1 MIFNKTVLT
10 VLSLGLLSPL
20 CSAELL
26 QKFELENGSLL
37 PGYSGTIDSP
47 FNGVAAYANNDGV
60 EAQAQLSN
68 VPGQFRLDIRG
79 ASSANNAA
87 GISVYLDGKKLGA
100 TEFSGT
106 SASVNSITFK
116 LDSQPTNSTLQFKLE
131 TDNGS
136 NDTFLDW
143 YELHRVGD
151 IAALPGAPALPSAG
165 AYDTGVYRNM
175 FQELG
180 YSAAEVDAK
189 VQAVYDQLF
198 HSSDTADKAIFIPV
212 GNDMAYIWDVGN
224 NDVRS
229 EGMSYGMMMAVQMG
243 RQDDFNK
250 LWKWAHTYSLNKS
263 GNNKGYFAWK
273 VSTSGNIQDAN
284 PAPDGEEY
292 FVTALFF
299 ASNLWGD
306 GSGIF
311 NYREQA
317 NQILKDMY
325 GNGETRYNNQG
336 QLEEFSLFNHAEKQI
351 VFSPATPTDRNWT
364 DPSYH
369 LPAFYELWARWA
381 DNNNSFWADLAVTSR
396 AFLKSTVN
404 PANGLSPDYAYF
416 DGTPHGDFQHWKDTF
431 QYDAWRTVGNAAM
444 DFAWW
449 QNDPWQTT
457 YVNALQSFFKGEG
470 IDSYSSLYELNGT
483 PYENNSDHSPGLVSM
498 NAVASLASDN
508 QRSWEFVQ
516 ALWDTPVPSG
526 KYRYYDGTLYMFGFL
541 ALSGNYRIIC
551 PAGECDVVTPPPS
564 GGNNPPTANND
575 SASTTQDTAVSI
587 SVLQNDSDADGD
599 ALSLTSYT
607 QAGNG
612 SVSQVGNALS
622 YTPNGGFVGSDSF
635 GYTISDGQASANGTV
650 TVTVSA
656 NDGGGNP
663 TNPPVDGE
671 LLEQAQFEDGVISPS
686 YRQPITSP
694 YAGVILYGNSES
706 VTVNS
711 SNLSAGDYSL
721 VINGSSS
728 NNTAAGISIYADAQ
742 KVATATFSGITRTVQ
757 TVTFSL
763 ASNASALKFVLESD
777 VGQNDTLLDWYKLY
791 SGSSTGGDTGGGNP
805 STPSEV
811 LVQAEDYTQ
820 FYDTTSG
827 NAGGSYRSDD
837 VDLQMTSDVGGGYNV
852 GWTAAGE
859 WLEYSVDLAAG
870 TYTVDVRVASSPGG
884 GSYNL
889 ELAGQQIVGITSV
902 SATGGWQNWQSQTT
916 NNVVISGGSQTL
928 RINILQGNF
937 NLNWIKFTP
946 VN

>member
-1 MIFNKTVLT
+1 MIFKRTVLT
-10 VLSLGLLSPL
+10 LLTIGVLSPI
-20 CSAELL
+20 CSAEVL
-26 QKFELENGSLL
+26 QKFEMENGSLL
-37 PGYSGTIDSP
+37 PGYSGLIDSP
-47 FNGVAAYANNDGV
+47 FNGVAAYANNDGL
-60 EAQAQLSN
+60 ETSALISN
-68 VPGQFRLDIRG
+68 VPGEFRLDIRG
-79 ASSANNAA
+79 ASSANNVA
-87 GISVYLDGKKLGA
+87 GISVYLGGQKIGA

-106 SASVNSITFK
+106 SASVNSINFK
-116 LDSQPTNSTLQFKLE
+116 LETQPSSANLQFRLE

-151 IAALPGAPALPSAG
+151 IAPLPDAPVLPIAG

-180 YSAAEVDAK
+180 YSKAEVDAK

-198 HSSDTADKAIFIPV
+198 HSSDTTNQAIFIPV

-299 ASNLWGD
+299 ASHLWGD

-311 NYREQA
+311 NYSAQA

-381 DNNNSFWADLAVTSR
+381 DNNNAFWADLAVTSR
-396 AFLKSTVN
+396 GFLKTTVN

-416 DGTPHGDFQHWKDTF
+416 DGTPHGDFQNWKDTF

-449 QNDPWQTT
+449 QADPWQTT
-457 YVNALQSFFKGEG
+457 YVNSLQSFFKSEG
-470 IDSYSSLYELNGT
+470 IDSYASLYELDGT
-483 PYENNSDHSPGLVSM
+483 PYQNNADHSPGLVAM
-498 NAVASLASDN
+498 NAMASLASNN
-508 QRSWEFVQ
+508 QRSWEFIQ
-516 ALWDTPVPSG
+516 AFWDTPVPSG
-526 KYRYYDGTLYMFGFL
+526 KYRYYDGTLYMFGML

-564 GGNNPPTANND
+564 GGNNPPNANND
-575 SASTTQDTAVSI
+575 SSTTTEDTALSI
-587 SVLQNDSDADGD
+587 AVLQNDSDADGD
-599 ALSLTSYT
+599 ALSITSYT

-612 SVSQVGNALS
+612 SVSQVGDSLNYS
-622 YTPNGGFVGSDSF
+622 PNSGFVGSDSF
-635 GYTISDGQASANGTV
+635 SYAISDGQASASATV
-650 TVTVSA
+650 TITVTA
-656 NDGGGNP
+656 NDNGGTPP
-663 TNPPVDGE
+663 TEGE
-671 LLEQAQFEDGVISPS
+671 LLEQVELETGVITPS

-694 YAGVILYGNSES
+694 YAGVILYGNGEA
-706 VTVNS
+706 VTVS
-711 SNLSAGDYSL
+711 SNNLAAGDYSL

-728 NNTAAGISIYADAQ
+728 NNTAAGISVYADNV
-742 KVATATFSGITRTVQ
+742 KVGIASFIGTSRTEQ
-757 TVTFSL
+757 TIGFSL
-763 ASNASALKFVLESD
+763 TSAASSFKFVLETD
-777 VGQNDTLLDWYKLY
+777 VGQNDTLLDWYQLY
-791 SGSSTGGDTGGGNP
+791 SGSSTGGGNL

-811 LVQAEDYTQ
+811 LVQAEDYSQ
-820 FYDTTSG
+820 YYDTTSG

-837 VDLQMTSDVGGGYNV
+837 VDLQITSDVGGGYNL

-859 WLEYSVDLAAG
+859 WLEYEVDLPAG
-870 TYTVDVRVASSPGG
+870 SYNIEFRVASNPGG
-884 GSYNL
+884 GRYSL
-889 ELAGQQIVGITSV
+889 EVDGQTVV
-902 SATGGWQNWQSQTT
+902 SASDVAATGGWQNWVSQNKT
-916 NNVVISGGSQTL
+916 NITLSGGAQTL
-928 RINILQGNF
+928 RFNVLQGNF
-937 NLNWIKFTP
+937 NLNWIKISP
-946 VN
+946 AN

>member
-1 MIFNKTVLT
+1 MIFNKPTLALIGLT
-10 VLSLGLLSPL
+10 VLSPL
-20 CSAELL
+20 CSAEVL

-37 PGYSGTIDSP
+37 PGYSGLIDSP
-47 FNGVAAYANNDGV
+47 FNGVAAYADNDGV
-60 EAQAQLSN
+60 EAQVQLSN
-68 VPGQFRLDIRG
+68 IPGQFRLDIRG
-79 ASSANNAA
+79 ASSANNTA
-87 GISVYLDGKKLGA
+87 GISVYLAGKKLGA

-106 SASVNSITFK
+106 SASVNSISFK
-116 LDSQPTNSTLQFKLE
+116 LDAQPSSSTLQFKLE

-136 NDTFLDW
+136 NDTLLDW
-143 YELHRVGD
+143 FELHRVGD
-151 IAALPGAPALPSAG
+151 VAPPPPPPVLPSAG
-165 AYDTGVYRNM
+165 AYETGVYRNM
-175 FQELG
+175 FAELG
-180 YSAAEVDAK
+180 YSQAEVDAK

-198 HSSDTADKAIFIPV
+198 HSSDTANKALFIPV

-243 RQDDFNK
+243 RQEDFNK

-299 ASNLWGD
+299 ASHLWGD
-306 GSGIF
+306 GSGIY

-336 QLEEFSLFNHAEKQI
+336 QLEEFSLFNHAENQI

-381 DNNNSFWADLAVTSR
+381 DNNNDFWAGLAVTSR
-396 AFLKSTVN
+396 EFLKTTVN

-449 QNDPWQTT
+449 QNDPWQTD
-457 YVNALQSFFKGEG
+457 YVNALQGFFQSEG
-470 IDSYSSLYELNGT
+470 IDSYSSLYELDGT
-483 PYENNSDHSPGLVSM
+483 PYQNNSDHSPGLVAM
-498 NAVASLASDN
+498 NALASLASDN
-508 QRSWEFVQ
+508 ERSWEFVQ
-516 ALWDTPVPSG
+516 AFWDTPVPSG
-526 KYRYYDGTLYMFGFL
+526 KYRYYDGTLYMFGML

-551 PAGECDVVTPPPS
+551 PAGECDVVTPPPT
-564 GGNNPPTANND
+564 GGNKPPVANND
-575 SASTTQDTAVSI
+575 SASTQQDTAVNI
-587 SVLQNDSDADGD
+587 QVLQNDSDADGD
-599 ALSLTSYT
+599 SLTITSFT

-622 YTPNGGFVGSDSF
+622 YTPNSGFVGSDSF
-635 GYTISDGQASANGTV
+635 SYTLSDGQATANASV
-650 TVTVSA
+650 AITVSA
-656 NDGGGNP
+656 NDGGG
-663 TNPPVDGE
+663 TPPVEGE
-671 LLEQAQFEDGVISPS
+671 LLEQVQLENGVISPS

-694 YAGVILYGNSES
+694 YAGVILYGNSEA
-706 VTVNS
+706 VTVNT
-711 SNLSAGDYSL
+711 SNLNAGSYRL

-728 NNTAAGISIYADAQ
+728 NNTAAGISVYAGSQ
-742 KVATATFSGITRTVQ
+742 KIGTSSFSGTSRTEQ
-757 TVTFSL
+757 TINFSL
-763 ASNASALKFVLESD
+763 SSSVSSLKFVLESD

-791 SGSSTGGDTGGGNP
+791 SGSSNP
-805 STPSEV
+805 VAPSEV
-811 LVQAEDYTQ
+811 LLQAEDYTQ
-820 FYDTTSG
+820 FYDTSSG

-837 VDLQMTSDVGGGYNV
+837 VDLQITSDLGGGYNL

-870 TYTVDVRVASSPGG
+870 TYQIEVRVASNPGG
-884 GSYNL
+884 GQYNI
-889 ELAGQQIVGITSV
+889 ELAGQQVVAATNVG
-902 SATGGWQNWQSQTT
+902 ATGGWQNWQSQMH
-916 NNVVISGGSQTL
+916 NNVVVDGGQQTL
-928 RINILQGNF
+928 RFNIQQGNF
-937 NLNWIKFTP
+937 NLNWIKFIP